1 MPAQRAPSKNLSR
14 STVRL
19 TAFVPCKADPRGAS
33 RKTSSQT
40 VSMREALELL
50 QQGSMT
56 QAAPQR
62 VAPNDDGIVA
72 GSDMAIVLNGWTG

>member
-1 MPAQRAPSKNLSR
+1 MQGGP
-14 STVRL
+14 TGGV
-19 TAFVPCKADPRGAS
+19 TH
-33 RKTSSQT
+33 KTSSQT

-62 VAPNDDGIVA
+62 VAPNDDGVVA
-72 GSDMAIVLNGWTG
+72 GADMAIVLGGWTG

>member
-1 MPAQRAPSKNLSR
+1 M
-14 STVRL
+14 RL
-19 TAFVPCKADPRGAS
+19 TAFVPCKVDPRVLPYE
-33 RKTSSQT
+33 TSSQS

-62 VAPNDDGIVA
+62 VAPNDDGVVA
-72 GSDMAIVLNGWTG
+72 GADMAIVLGGWTG